1 MKKENT
7 LQSFFNLDD
16 FSKWKKEWVG
26 MPEFVHE
33 DLTPIKQLIVSFATK
48 EDFEE
53 FSKLIGQ
60 KLTSRTQS
68 IWYPEAEIGRTFN
81 KIYINE
87 S

>member
-1 MKKENT
+1 MKKREA

-33 DLTPIKQLIVSFATK
+33 DLAPIKQLIISFATK

-53 FSKLIGQ
+53 FSELIEQ
-60 KLTSRTQS
+60 KLTSKTQS
-68 IWYPEAEIGRTFN
+68 VWYPTAVIDKYMD

>member
-16 FSKWKKEWVG
+16 FSKWKKEWVD

-60 KLTSRTQS
+60 KLTSKTQS
-68 IWYPEAEIGRTFN
+68 VWYPEATIDRYAN

>member
-26 MPEFVHE
+26 MPEFIQE
-33 DLTPIKQLIVSFATK
+33 DLLPVKQLIVNFATK

-53 FSKLIGQ
+53 FAKLVNQ
-60 KLTSRTQS
+60 KLTSRTKF
-68 IWYPEAEIGRTFN
+68 IWHPIIDYTDTSKTICIDEE
-81 KIYINE
+81 
-87 S
+87 